1 MEPVLMRS
9 IFVPANVGHHFV
21 WGELDQESEQEVFAF
36 PTRVY
41 LILQKEII
49 HFKYHLLEWVKSF
62 NLPDKCK
69 AGMRLDHSVHNTPA
83 RM

>member
-1 MEPVLMRS
+1 MRS
-9 IFVPANVGHHFV
+9 IFDPANVGHHFV
-21 WGELDQESEQEVFAF
+21 WGELDQEMFAF

-49 HFKYHLLEWVKSF
+49 HIMYHLLEWVKSF